1 MFKYNRLQAVHNPHY
16 MAVRIIEFFSKLTK
30 TDAIDEPS
38 AYDRT
43 IDLRMDVFSYDLLNI
58 GILIL
63 GHAFTFPEPLQSPQT
78 L

>member
-1 MFKYNRLQAVHNPHY
+1 MFKYNRLQAVHNPHD
-16 MAVRIIEFFSKLTK
+16 MTVGIIEFFSKLTK
-30 TDAIDEPS
+30 TDAIDKPS
-38 AYDRT
+38 ADDRT
-43 IDLRMDVFSYDLLNI
+43 IDLGMDVFSYDLLNI